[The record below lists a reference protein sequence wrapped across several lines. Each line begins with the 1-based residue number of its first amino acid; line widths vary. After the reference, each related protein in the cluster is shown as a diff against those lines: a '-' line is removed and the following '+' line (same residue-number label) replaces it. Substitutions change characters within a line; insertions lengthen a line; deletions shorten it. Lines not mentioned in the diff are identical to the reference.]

1 MVWITCGLLCCFY
14 HLFGLSFW
22 RHPFTAEDPLVSKW
36 CNVEFLQICSDE
48 ETTRWTVPLICWK
61 VLFDSLFYSW
71 LYPFS
76 FSISK
81 QAVQNATR
89 ICLLSKHRKRC
100 EECTLLTKG
109 NLFED
114 KQQWFSGFPYS
125 WNVCHSQT
133 SSHSLLT
140 ACLFIDYFGWIDGA
154 LQPRMLCT
162 CSV

>member
-71 LYPFS
+71 LYPFILVSQNKLYRMPHASVCCQSIAEMRRMHAAHQGQFIRRQTAVIQWISIQLECMS
-76 FSISK
+76 FTNFFTFT
-81 QAVQNATR
+81 AHCMFV
-89 ICLLSKHRKRC
+89 HW
-100 EECTLLTKG
+100 
-109 NLFED
+109 LF
-114 KQQWFSGFPYS
+114 WLNWWCF
-125 WNVCHSQT
+125 T
-133 SSHSLLT
+133 T
-140 ACLFIDYFGWIDGA
+140 
-154 LQPRMLCT
+154 RMLCT